1 MTTPRRP
8 PPRRPPPSTT
18 SRGRQRR
25 ALSAPGGPVTAEG
38 PPELARLVAT
48 ALDVPS
54 GADPRELTHGF
65 HSYPARFHPLLVR
78 RLLAGVPR
86 GATVLDPFVGSGTT
100 TVEAVRAGL
109 RALGSDVN
117 PLGVELA
124 RLKSTPLSDAQID
137 ELVEHAHAVAERSLD
152 RVKRRAR
159 TRESGE
165 RYDDPS
171 LYMPHV
177 FRELVGLREEIDAE
191 PGPRMPLLLLLS
203 AIVVKVSR
211 QQADTSEHTVE
222 RSIGK
227 GMASRLYAR
236 KADELARNLHALAA
250 ATPPGTPSPNLRLCD
265 ARKLGFVADR
275 SVDLIITSPPYLGTY
290 DYTEQH
296 ARRFGWLGLATKEFE
311 AREIGARRRT
321 RHPSEALAI
330 WQKDVDAFVTEMA
343 RVLRP
348 DGRVYIAIG
357 DSAVG
362 PEVVAGDAAIRRAAE
377 GAGLR
382 LTAAAHQARPN
393 FYAPTRR
400 ATRREHLLLLQR

>member
-1 MTTPRRP
+1 M
-8 PPRRPPPSTT
+8 
-18 SRGRQRR
+18 
-25 ALSAPGGPVTAEG
+25 TAEG

-124 RLKSTPLSDAQID
+124 RLKSTPLSAAQID
-137 ELVEHAHAVAERSLD
+137 ELVAHAHAVAERSLD

-177 FRELVGLREEIDAE
+177 FRELVGLREEINAE

-211 QQADTSEHTVE
+211 QRADTSEHTVE

-250 ATPPGTPSPNLRLCD
+250 ATPPGTPPPDLRLCD

-290 DYTEQH
+290 DYAQQH
-296 ARRFGWLGLATKEFE
+296 ERRFGWLGLDAARFAAT
-311 AREIGARRRT
+311 EIGARRKSRD
-321 RHPSEALAI
+321 PAAALAD
-330 WQKDVDAFVTEMA
+330 WQRDVDAFVAEFA
-343 RVLRP
+343 RVLKK
-348 DGRVYIAIG
+348 GALAFVAIG

-362 PEVVAGDAAIRRAAE
+362 TRAIAGDAAIRAAAE
-377 GAGLR
+377 RAGLSVVAN
-382 LTAAAHQARPN
+382 AAEERPN
-393 FYAPTRR
+393 FYRHAGGE
-400 ATRREHLLLLQR
+400 TRREHLLLITNVKTPV